1 MVGVPEAS
9 DFDSGLVGH
18 KRRLMGHRRG
28 EGSPR
33 TADFHAQRTASPR
46 GGRAGLVLKTGAP
59 TLGQGRAPA
68 PECCPRGPARR
79 KSQQSPVV
87 PVAPRDGIRGSHGL

>member
-28 EGSPR
+28 EGSAC

-46 GGRAGLVLKTGAP
+46 GAGQALFSK
-59 TLGQGRAPA
+59 
-68 PECCPRGPARR
+68 PELPP
-79 KSQQSPVV
+79 
-87 PVAPRDGIRGSHGL
+87 